1 MERALEMAGT
11 ALDVELKH
19 GPIRRAIS
27 GLLRRRG
34 KNEPNEPTD
43 LNDFR
48 EKAMEAALKNAV
60 ETIRVQ
66 ELTVGQALRI
76 LGSGFTLDDLDKVDS
91 TWEKRWSEGASRI
104 GIDDEERR
112 AWWARLLAEEIQQP
126 GTFSLRAMAVMDTL
140 STKEAELFTRLC
152 DYVWNPSNPVLIL
165 PTDESALWKPDFTQ
179 ETLLESIGLFKFDSL
194 GGFTWGTIDNK
205 TETGTTQVQP
215 TFLLMTYKNQSF
227 LLEGPS
233 GKSLRLRCGKLFLT
247 DVGKEVYRL
256 TTPNHPQP
264 YCDEIVAEWKK
275 SYTVHEVPIVPA
287 QNS

>member
-1 MERALEMAGT
+1 MAGT
-11 ALDVELKH
+11 ALDVEIKH

-27 GLLRRRG
+27 ALLRRGG
-34 KNEPNEPTD
+34 KNEPTD

-48 EKAMEAALKNAV
+48 EKAMEAALNNAV

-76 LGSGFTLDDLDKVDS
+76 LGPGFTLDDLDKVDS

-112 AWWARLLAEEIQQP
+112 AWWAKLLAGEIQQP

-152 DYVWNPSNPVLIL
+152 DYVWNPSNPVLII
-165 PTDESALWKPDFTQ
+165 PTDNSALWKPDFTQ
-179 ETLLESIGLFKFDSL
+179 ETLLESIGLFKFDTLS
-194 GGFTWGTIDNK
+194 GFTWGTIENK
-205 TETGTTQVQP
+205 VEGGTTHHLPAMVP
-215 TFLLMTYKNQSF
+215 MIFDGEAF
-227 LLEGPS
+227 FVEGPS
-233 GKSLRLRCGKLFLT
+233 GKSLRLRCGKLFFT
-247 DVGKEVYRL
+247 DVGKEIYQL
-256 TTPNHPQP
+256 TTPNHPRL
-264 YCDEIVAEWKK
+264 YRDEIVAEWKK

>member
-1 MERALEMAGT
+1 MEQQMERALEMAGT

-34 KNEPNEPTD
+34 KNEPTD

-76 LGSGFTLDDLDKVDS
+76 LGPEFTLDDLDKVDS

-112 AWWARLLAEEIQQP
+112 AWWARLLAGEIQQP
-126 GTFSLRAMAVMDTL
+126 GTFSLRTLAVMDTL
-140 STKEAELFTRLC
+140 STKEAQLFTRLC
-152 DYVWNPSNPVLIL
+152 DYVWTHGENDDEITLFL
-165 PTDESALWKPDFTQ
+165 PTDESELWKPSLS
-179 ETLLESIGLFKFDSL
+179 EMTLLVNGGLVML
-194 GGFTWGTIDNK
+194 VT
-205 TETGTTQVQP
+205 TGTSLTSSEIRQTRSEIRLQFNRDQYSVEIP
-215 TFLLMTYKNQSF
+215 AGKAVKLRGGNIACDGSW
-227 LLEGPS
+227 S
-233 GKSLRLRCGKLFLT
+233 GNISVTGIRGLRRNTRRTIAMRF
-247 DVGKEVYRL
+247 
-256 TTPNHPQP
+256 
-264 YCDEIVAEWKK
+264 
-275 SYTVHEVPIVPA
+275 
-287 QNS
+287 